1 MKNNISNIF
10 SIISN
15 NVSISYAQ
23 DTFNNYSIINEVSEI
38 YPTLPLEVVIEY
50 GVRSSYC
57 LFFDPMNQK
66 TQIALSQSY
75 NIEPIIVLNTIPQQ
89 LQKKED
95 FYLFNQEHKHLKKI
109 TFYNYI
115 LNTFNDPS
123 ITLIDRPQIPK
134 ADIQKRINKSKY
146 DALIFCNNQHLS
158 QSILN
163 DIKSKNPNYSIN
175 YLDSYKNIISLESL
189 YQQISEYGLLI
200 AINDPLLANIALDLN
215 IKTISNL
222 RLEGTNLCQTNSDII
237 EAIKNT
243 DHQPIELIEYNFQKN
258 FKTYIDNLT

>member
-15 NVSISYAQ
+15 NISISYAQ
-23 DTFNNYSIINEVSEI
+23 DTLSNSSTIEKVSEI
-38 YPTLPLEVVIEY
+38 YPTLPLEVVLEY
-50 GVRSSYC
+50 GTRSSYC

-66 TQIALSQSY
+66 QQIALAQSY

-95 FYLFNQEHKHLKKI
+95 FYLFSQEHKLLKKI

-115 LNTFNDPS
+115 LNIFNDPS

-134 ADIQKRINKSKY
+134 ENIQKLMNKSKY
-146 DALIFCNNQHLS
+146 DVLIFCDNQYLS
-158 QSILN
+158 QSIQN

-175 YLDSYKNIISLESL
+175 YLDSYKNITSLESL
-189 YQQISEYGLLI
+189 YQQVSEYGALI
-200 AINDPLLANIALDLN
+200 AINDPLLAHIALDLN
-215 IKTISNL
+215 INTISNL
-222 RLEGTNLCQTNSDII
+222 DLQGVSLCHTSADIVK
-237 EAIKNT
+237 AIKNT
-243 DHQPIELIEYNFQKN
+243 NRQPIELIEYNFQKN

>member
-95 FYLFNQEHKHLKKI
+95 FYLFNQEHKHLN
-109 TFYNYI
+109 FC
-115 LNTFNDPS
+115 
-123 ITLIDRPQIPK
+123 IDGPCFERAMGSSP
-134 ADIQKRINKSKY
+134 R
-146 DALIFCNNQHLS
+146 
-158 QSILN
+158 
-163 DIKSKNPNYSIN
+163 
-175 YLDSYKNIISLESL
+175 
-189 YQQISEYGLLI
+189 
-200 AINDPLLANIALDLN
+200 
-215 IKTISNL
+215 
-222 RLEGTNLCQTNSDII
+222 
-237 EAIKNT
+237 
-243 DHQPIELIEYNFQKN
+243 
-258 FKTYIDNLT
+258 